1 MEITRDALLRIVKAT
16 RTTMRLAD
24 GISEVLTRNG
34 FTVVDDV
41 VGFLQDALYT
51 ISNEKER
58 NGEKAEDNFD
68 DSMTMRLLKSDM
80 DDKSVTDWF
89 FMMES
94 INTKINAIKPQDIQL
109 PPPQIMSKEDMS
121 ELYKKN
127 GGYMSPE
134 GEWTK

>member
-1 MEITRDALLRIVKAT
+1 
-16 RTTMRLAD
+16 MRLAD